1 MSEKQFK
8 NETGFQET
16 ENISP
21 SNLLKEKRKH
31 HIYKFLQSYVVSSKT
46 LKIFLYFDCK
56 NEMSKIFKE
65 VIQNKFEMTDDDRG
79 RRRIELDI

>member
-1 MSEKQFK
+1 MSDKQIK
-8 NETGFQET
+8 NELDFQET
-16 ENISP
+16 RSITP

-65 VIQNKFEMTDDDRG
+65 VIQNKFEMTDDDQDQ
-79 RRRIELDI
+79 RRIELDI

>member
-8 NETGFQET
+8 NETGFEET
-16 ENISP
+16 GSISP

-46 LKIFLYFDCK
+46 LKIFLYFDYK